1 MLQEEVAQKIRMER
15 IKQEQDEKVW
25 IHNIKLYLTKDP
37 TTFSAKEMKTTAQ
50 IAPDYEVDQDGLL
63 FFCLRSTPADDRTG
77 MMQLVIPDL
86 LQRDFLHHFHTSVE
100 DGHQ

>member
-37 TTFSAKEMKTTAQ
+37 TTFSAKERCPEKTSLALFLNCTL
-50 IAPDYEVDQDGLL
+50 GL
-63 FFCLRSTPADDRTG
+63 
-77 MMQLVIPDL
+77 
-86 LQRDFLHHFHTSVE
+86 
-100 DGHQ
+100 